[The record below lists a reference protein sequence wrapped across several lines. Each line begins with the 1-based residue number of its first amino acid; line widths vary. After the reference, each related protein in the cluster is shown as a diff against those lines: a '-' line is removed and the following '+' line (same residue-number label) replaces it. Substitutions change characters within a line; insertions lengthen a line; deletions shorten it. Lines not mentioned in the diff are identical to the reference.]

1 MVWGVL
7 MCHGLADVLYN
18 IAYVCTYMP
27 VLCNHPPKLLS
38 RSHAPCHR
46 AQVVE
51 NRYEYDSVELKRVLS
66 QHSLESVATIFWIW
80 GVSQIL
86 GDWWRDLQKDCMQAT
101 ASANIKQTRRYNMP
115 VSSSTRQIWNLCRT
129 ILDNRELDIDLYPMT
144 IDTSKDM
151 YTNIYIHAMCPSA
164 LWAETCS
171 LAYNISQIFYPILDR
186 SAIDKYQFK
195 IQSVY
200 FSRVSSSASLMD

>member
-1 MVWGVL
+1 
-7 MCHGLADVLYN
+7 
-18 IAYVCTYMP
+18 MP
-27 VLCNHPPKLLS
+27 VL
-38 RSHAPCHR
+38 
-46 AQVVE
+46 
-51 NRYEYDSVELKRVLS
+51 
-66 QHSLESVATIFWIW
+66 
-80 GVSQIL
+80 
-86 GDWWRDLQKDCMQAT
+86 
-101 ASANIKQTRRYNMP
+101 
-115 VSSSTRQIWNLCRT
+115 SSTRQIWNLCRT

-164 LWAETCS
+164 LLAETCS